1 LAWIHSTA
9 AGIAQ
14 LLYPE
19 LRESGIIVTNASGV
33 HSIPIAEHVIGL
45 VLSLARRFPDAFR
58 YQRESKWAQQ
68 EIWDA
73 TPHLQELRGAV
84 LLLIGLGAVGR
95 EVARLARA
103 VGLKTR
109 AVTLSG
115 RGDEMLVEKIYPV
128 ADFDAALSESDFVV
142 IAAPETPETHH
153 LMDAGRFAA
162 MKPSGYL
169 INVARGSLVDEPA
182 LIEALEQ
189 QRIAGAA
196 LDVAEIEPLPP
207 ESPLWKCPNLFIT
220 PHLAGASGHLWER
233 QTDLL
238 IDNLE
243 RWFEGRELRN
253 LVDLKRG
260 Y

>member
-1 LAWIHSTA
+1 
-9 AGIAQ
+9 
-14 LLYPE
+14 
-19 LRESGIIVTNASGV
+19 
-33 HSIPIAEHVIGL
+33 
-45 VLSLARRFPDAFR
+45 
-58 YQRESKWAQQ
+58 
-68 EIWDA
+68 
-73 TPHLQELRGAV
+73 
-84 LLLIGLGAVGR
+84 
-95 EVARLARA
+95 
-103 VGLKTR
+103 
-109 AVTLSG
+109 
-115 RGDEMLVEKIYPV
+115 
-128 ADFDAALSESDFVV
+128 
-142 IAAPETPETHH
+142 
-153 LMDAGRFAA
+153 

-207 ESPLWKCPNLFIT
+207 ESPLWNCPNLFIT
-220 PHLAGASGHLWER
+220 PHLAGASEHLWER